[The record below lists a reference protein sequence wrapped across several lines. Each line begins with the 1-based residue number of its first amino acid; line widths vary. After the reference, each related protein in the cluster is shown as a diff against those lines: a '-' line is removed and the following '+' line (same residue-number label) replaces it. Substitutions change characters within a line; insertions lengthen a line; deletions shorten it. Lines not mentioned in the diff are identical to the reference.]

1 MVSARVSGYVRAR
14 TTTMSLPVLVIFAT
28 GFSLPNGA
36 RVCSGARGHC
46 HGLHMSAG
54 QPRLGLAPALL
65 KSAAATAAGGVCG
78 SIAHDAL
85 LRTASPAHVFIDVLL
100 NLADVGTGLAV
111 GGTLGLLWLIESAL
125 LKSGV
130 ITTTL
135 QTAASGL
142 KDGDEAAGARIA
154 ESVRALRGL
163 EGWLVRTSFE
173 LSGVSVEKAFERAMV
188 KEQETKTSGPTVS
201 ELLGI
206 VLEET
211 LSARMLDLRLLLA
224 GLTIFG
230 LSGVTGLLF
239 VLDGVLT
246 RFGV

>member
-1 MVSARVSGYVRAR
+1 
-14 TTTMSLPVLVIFAT
+14 
-28 GFSLPNGA
+28 
-36 RVCSGARGHC
+36 
-46 HGLHMSAG
+46 
-54 QPRLGLAPALL
+54 
-65 KSAAATAAGGVCG
+65 
-78 SIAHDAL
+78 
-85 LRTASPAHVFIDVLL
+85 
-100 NLADVGTGLAV
+100 
-111 GGTLGLLWLIESAL
+111 
-125 LKSGV
+125 
-130 ITTTL
+130 
-135 QTAASGL
+135 
-142 KDGDEAAGARIA
+142 
-154 ESVRALRGL
+154 
-163 EGWLVRTSFE
+163 
-173 LSGVSVEKAFERAMV
+173 MV